1 MPKPGFVPQRLKE
14 WIEARERYRLSHAH
28 IQMARELGMHPK
40 SLRKLHNTGQQRW
53 KAPLPIFIENLYFK
67 RFGKIRPDEIKTV
80 RQVAAAQQAKK
91 RAKKLA
97 REQEREPTPL
107 PAPQAGEGRGGGWV
121 QRKPARVATPNVIDL
136 EDVFIEFDGDR
147 DIPF

>member
-14 WIEARERYRLSHAH
+14 WIEARKRYHLSHAH

-97 REQEREPTPL
+97 REQRREP
-107 PAPQAGEGRGGGWV
+107 AG
-121 QRKPARVATPNVIDL
+121 AVAANVIDL
-136 EDVFIEFDGDR
+136 EDVFIAFEGDR

>member
-14 WIEARERYRLSHAH
+14 WIEARKRYHLSHAH

-91 RAKKLA
+91 RAKNLA
-97 REQEREPTPL
+97 REQRREP
-107 PAPQAGEGRGGGWV
+107 AG
-121 QRKPARVATPNVIDL
+121 AVAANVIDL
-136 EDVFIEFDGDR
+136 EDVFIAFEGDR

>member
-1 MPKPGFVPQRLKE
+1 M
-14 WIEARERYRLSHAH
+14 
-28 IQMARELGMHPK
+28 
-40 SLRKLHNTGQQRW
+40 RKLHNHGQQPW

-67 RFGKIRPDEIKTV
+67 RFGKTRPDEIRTV
-80 RQVAAAQQAKK
+80 GQVAAAQQAKK

-97 REQEREPTPL
+97 GEQKRER
-107 PAPQAGEGRGGGWV
+107 AG
-121 QRKPARVATPNVIDL
+121 VATANVIDL

>member
-1 MPKPGFVPQRLKE
+1 LEG
-14 WIEARERYRLSHAH
+14 AAAH
-28 IQMARELGMHPK
+28 FHRK
-40 SLRKLHNTGQQRW
+40 S
-53 KAPLPIFIENLYFK
+53 ENLYFK
-67 RFGKIRPDEIKTV
+67 RFGKIRRDEIKTI

-97 REQEREPTPL
+97 REQRREPSPF
-107 PAPQAGEGRGGGWV
+107 PAPQAGEGHAGGWV
-121 QRKPARVATPNVIDL
+121 QRKSAGVATPALIDL

>member
-14 WIEARERYRLSHAH
+14 WIEARKRYHLSHAH

-40 SLRKLHNTGQQRW
+40 SLRKLHNTGEQRW

-91 RAKKLA
+91 RAKNLA
-97 REQEREPTPL
+97 REQRREP
-107 PAPQAGEGRGGGWV
+107 AG
-121 QRKPARVATPNVIDL
+121 AVAANVIDL
-136 EDVFIEFDGDR
+136 EDVFIAFEGDR

>member
-14 WIEARERYRLSHAH
+14 WIEARKRYHLSHAH

-97 REQEREPTPL
+97 REQRREP
-107 PAPQAGEGRGGGWV
+107 AA
-121 QRKPARVATPNVIDL
+121 AVAANVIDL
-136 EDVFIEFDGDR
+136 EDVFIEFEGDR

>member
-1 MPKPGFVPQRLKE
+1 MPKQGFVPQRLKE
-14 WIEARERYRLSHAH
+14 WIEARKRYHLSHAH

-40 SLRKLHNTGQQRW
+40 SLRKLHSTGQQRW
-53 KAPLPIFIENLYFK
+53 KASLPIFIENLYFK

-97 REQEREPTPL
+97 REQRREPPPL
-107 PAPQAGEGRGGGWV
+107 PAPQAGEGHGRGWA
-121 QRKPARVATPNVIDL
+121 QRKLARVATPTRVDL
-136 EDVFIEFDGDR
+136 EDVFIE
-147 DIPF
+147 

>member
-14 WIEARERYRLSHAH
+14 WIEARKRYHLSHVH

-80 RQVAAAQQAKK
+80 SQVAAAQQTKK
-91 RAKKLA
+91 RAKSWLESRGA
-97 REQEREPTPL
+97 SPRHFL
-107 PAPQAGEGRGGGWV
+107 PR
-121 QRKPARVATPNVIDL
+121 
-136 EDVFIEFDGDR
+136 
-147 DIPF
+147 

>member
-14 WIEARERYRLSHAH
+14 WIEARKRYHLSHAH

-40 SLRKLHNTGQQRW
+40 SLRKLHNTGEQRW

-67 RFGKIRPDEIKTV
+67 RFGKIRPNEIKTV

-91 RAKKLA
+91 RAKNLA
-97 REQEREPTPL
+97 REQRREP
-107 PAPQAGEGRGGGWV
+107 AG
-121 QRKPARVATPNVIDL
+121 AVAANVIDL
-136 EDVFIEFDGDR
+136 EDVFIAFEGDR